1 MNACTGFSVG
11 VGAAAVTGVVGVAR
25 LVRVLRFVA
34 SVRAGALFAATGA
47 RRLEATP
54 CFDDVALPD
63 VEVLPPV
70 DDEPVS
76 AVATAVPANSAAPK
90 PSPTRP
96 AISHAYKTAQ

>member
-1 MNACTGFSVG
+1 
-11 VGAAAVTGVVGVAR
+11 AVTGAVGVAR

-34 SVRAGALFAATGA
+34 SVRAGAFFAATGA

-63 VEVLPPV
+63 VDVPPV

-76 AVATAVPANSAAPK
+76 AVATAVPANSATPK
-90 PSPTRP
+90 PSATRP
-96 AISHAYKTAQ
+96 AISHAYKPAH